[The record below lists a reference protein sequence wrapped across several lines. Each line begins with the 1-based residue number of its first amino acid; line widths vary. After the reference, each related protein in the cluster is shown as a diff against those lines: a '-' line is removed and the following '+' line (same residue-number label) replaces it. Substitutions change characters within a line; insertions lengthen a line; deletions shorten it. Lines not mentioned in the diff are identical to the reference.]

1 MNQRYRSIFSTFSI
15 AASVLVSSACT
26 PGPDSGTSAPGAGPT
41 TADSPVV
48 LLDVGEST
56 SASINDKVTGGASG
70 VVAQL
75 VAESSRPEVVVYKSA
90 TCGCCKDWVAYLE
103 DEGFAVKAIDHD
115 NVDQIKSEHGLTNSA
130 LKSCHTALVDGYVI
144 EGHVP
149 VADIDRLLAERP
161 DVVGLTAPGMPM
173 NSPGMN
179 SLIPKDYD
187 VLAFRKDGSSRIFS
201 SY

>member
-1 MNQRYRSIFSTFSI
+1 MNQRYRPIISCFGI
-15 AASVLVSSACT
+15 AASILLSSACT
-26 PGPDSGTSAPGAGPT
+26 SDSSSDTLAANAGPT
-41 TADSPVV
+41 TASSPAT
-48 LLDVGEST
+48 LST
-56 SASINDKVTGGASG
+56 SAVVTTASVTDKVAGARSG

-90 TCGCCKDWVAYLE
+90 TCGCCKDWVSYLE
-103 DEGFAVKAIDHD
+103 DEGFVVQAFNHD
-115 NVDQIKSEHGLTNSA
+115 NVDQIKSEHGLTDSA

-149 VADIDRLLAERP
+149 VGDIDRLLAEKP
-161 DVVGLTAPGMPM
+161 DVVGLTAPGMPL

-179 SLIPKDYD
+179 SLIPKGYD
-187 VLAFRKDGSSRIFS
+187 VLAFRKDGSSSIFS

>member
-1 MNQRYRSIFSTFSI
+1 MNKCYRSII
-15 AASVLVSSACT
+15 ATMSVAGSVLVSSACA
-26 PGPDSGTSAPGAGPT
+26 PDTELGTSTSGARPVTEASPEILSKDDASSVAPIDDNVAGAAT
-41 TADSPVV
+41 
-48 LLDVGEST
+48 
-56 SASINDKVTGGASG
+56 G

-90 TCGCCKDWVAYLE
+90 TCGCCNGWVTYLE
-103 DEGFAVKAIDHD
+103 DEGFAVKAINHED
-115 NVDQIKSEHGLTNSA
+115 VDQIKAEHGLTNSA

-161 DVVGLTAPGMPM
+161 DIVGLTAPGMPM

-187 VLAFRKDGSSRIFS
+187 VLAFRKDGSSRVYS

>member
-1 MNQRYRSIFSTFSI
+1 MKNRYRSIVAGI
-15 AASVLVSSACT
+15 SVTGSMLMLSACA
-26 PGPDSGTSAPGAGPT
+26 PDSVAPSAEPTTTTSAVNH
-41 TADSPVV
+41 S
-48 LLDVGEST
+48 DVAKAT
-56 SASINDKVTGGASG
+56 VTDKVTVAGTG

-90 TCGCCKDWVAYLE
+90 SCGCCKDWVAYLE
-103 DEGFAVKAIDHD
+103 DEGFQVSTFNHEDLDSIKA
-115 NVDQIKSEHGLTNSA
+115 QHGLTAPA

-149 VADIDRLLAERP
+149 VGDIDRLLAERP

-173 NSPGMN
+173 NSPGMG

-187 VLAFRKDGSSRIFS
+187 VLAFKKDGSSRIFS

>member
-1 MNQRYRSIFSTFSI
+1 MKNHFRSIVVGITMTG
-15 AASVLVSSACT
+15 SVLLSACS
-26 PGPDSGTSAPGAGPT
+26 PDAPALGSKPT
-41 TADSPVV
+41 TTASPANLAEV
-48 LLDVGEST
+48 
-56 SASINDKVTGGASG
+56 ASPKASMTDKVTVAGSG

-90 TCGCCKDWVAYLE
+90 SCGCCKDWVAYLE
-103 DEGFAVKAIDHD
+103 DEGFQVSTFNHEDLDSIKA
-115 NVDQIKSEHGLTNSA
+115 QHGLTAPA

-149 VADIDRLLAERP
+149 VGDIDRLLAERP

-173 NSPGMN
+173 NSPGMG

-187 VLAFRKDGSSRIFS
+187 VLAFKKDGSSRIFS